1 MEKDWAISKKL
12 FFCYIAL
19 MIDWWK
25 STGQNLFSLAIL
37 KCFLDEVACRCFF
50 LSYSQWFQM
59 YLSMKLRKKIK
70 SLSSEP
76 KLKTV
81 LEKRDC
87 FDFLTV
93 KWSTL
98 NRPTSIVQLWWFMM
112 MMNGKVFEDFSL
124 KKSLYMFICI
134 FCWLNKMIN

>member
-1 MEKDWAISKKL
+1 MNLLADGFFFKL
-12 FFCYIAL
+12 FTMVSNVFVHE
-19 MIDWWK
+19 
-25 STGQNLFSLAIL
+25 TQ
-37 KCFLDEVACRCFF
+37 
-50 LSYSQWFQM
+50 
-59 YLSMKLRKKIK
+59 KKIK

-98 NRPTSIVQLWWFMM
+98 NRPTSIVQL
-112 MMNGKVFEDFSL
+112 
-124 KKSLYMFICI
+124 
-134 FCWLNKMIN
+134 

>member
-1 MEKDWAISKKL
+1 MVSNVFVHETL
-12 FFCYIAL
+12 
-19 MIDWWK
+19 
-25 STGQNLFSLAIL
+25 
-37 KCFLDEVACRCFF
+37 
-50 LSYSQWFQM
+50 
-59 YLSMKLRKKIK
+59 KKIK

-98 NRPTSIVQLWWFMM
+98 NRPTSIVQL
-112 MMNGKVFEDFSL
+112 
-124 KKSLYMFICI
+124 
-134 FCWLNKMIN
+134 